1 MPIYQF
7 QCMRCF
13 IVSGYMSANLHDA
26 PTCCDGELMVAIKLP
41 RRRERP
47 RSKARRSPGYSSDGA
62 NQGRKDNDYLHQI
75 N

>member
-41 RRRERP
+41 RRT
-47 RSKARRSPGYSSDGA
+47 SSLDFGGPCCVAFHADGA

>member
-26 PTCCDGELMVAIKLP
+26 PTCCDGELMVAIKILP
-41 RRRERP
+41 FENVEKEGRDEIQK
-47 RSKARRSPGYSSDGA
+47 KARCD
-62 NQGRKDNDYLHQI
+62 
-75 N
+75 